1 MDYYAAWPVWK
12 MPKWLGVA
20 LGGIF
25 SVIAGGSIWLI
36 VDLTRPPQHR
46 AITAVATPAAAPKV
60 AEPARPA
67 PALAPAP
74 PEKAAVAVASSPAEK
89 PTAKKTHDPSPVR
102 RRAILAKHDSKT
114 TGMSKSDF
122 DRLLGL

>member
-12 MPKWLGVA
+12 MPKWMGVA

-46 AITAVATPAAAPKV
+46 AITAVATPAVAPKV
-60 AEPARPA
+60 VEPAAPV
-67 PALAPAP
+67 PALAPAT
-74 PEKAAVAVASSPAEK
+74 PEPATVAVASSPAEK
-89 PTAKKTHDPSPVR
+89 PTAKKNPSPVHK
-102 RRAILAKHDSKT
+102 RAILAKHDAKT
-114 TGMSKSDF
+114 AGMTKTEF